1 MPRSKKENIEE
12 ITLDPIEEKAKEP
25 APEEVEPVER
35 PEEEPETV
43 EEDAGEEITEPVDF
57 EEPEDVEFDEDAEPE
72 EETGDEESDEGDEPA
87 PFLGL
92 MMSGAKNA
100 PVSEDPDPQSR
111 IEALLWHIINGT
123 TTDAVPQ
130 SRNEA
135 ILTAIANSG
144 TYSEE
149 AQSRIEALLIT
160 ILNHEEIDITPIS
173 RNEAILKAIANNTEY
188 NEEPKSRN
196 EELLIKWLEAISIVI
211 GTASGAVASFNTSLT
226 ENLLSAVAEFSASQ
240 ASGTPT
246 PSTPIPIVG
255 VDKVNVSDCGKNI
268 CGGSKLLANAQAY
281 IPNGTTDTENKTFSF
296 GSTAQTTA
304 GKTFTSGIK
313 FKENTKYTIII
324 TASKSNTNASSNM
337 RYYYTDGSY
346 TNIMLGDTIEADT
359 KYTKVFYTN
368 PNKTL
373 AYISKIGSS
382 GTTHLYYDECGIFEG
397 DLSETDFE
405 PYNGTTAIINL
416 GGTYYGGSVDAV
428 TGKITNEYDKY
439 VFDGTETWIQ
449 YASGVFYTL
458 VLTSAKYADNQ
469 VVSCEKYL
477 GKMSAAGNANYPD
490 LSCWLQ
496 NSETYKRFYIKD
508 TTLSST
514 TDAQNAMNGI
524 KVKYPL
530 ATPIVVYASN
540 TAEIP
545 TIAGANQVYADTG
558 DVAVEYKKRRND

>member
-25 APEEVEPVER
+25 APVEEPIEEPVELKTIEEGEDIAEPDAPIE
-35 PEEEPETV
+35 PEFEEPE
-43 EEDAGEEITEPVDF
+43 EGEQG
-57 EEPEDVEFDEDAEPE
+57 EDVEFDEEAGEDAPE
-72 EETGDEESDEGDEPA
+72 ESA
-87 PFLGL
+87 PPVLGL
-92 MMSGAKNA
+92 MLGTKNA
-100 PVSEDPDPQSR
+100 PISEDPDPQSR

-226 ENLLSAVAEFSASQ
+226 ENLLSVVAEFSASQ

-246 PSTPIPIVG
+246 PSAPIPIVG
-255 VDKVNVSDCGKNI
+255 VDKVNISRTGKN
-268 CGGSKLLANAQAY
+268 LLPSLSSAVSVNQITFSPLSDGAIDIDGTASGNASVDVGRNEGCFLQAGTY
-281 IPNGTTDTENKTFSF
+281 YVNITATPYTITVFGIVNGTVTTIKNGGGLFTLTKPTQIFVRVFIASGTTVNHLRLPLQLEL
-296 GSTAQTTA
+296 GSTATT
-304 GKTFTSGIK
+304 
-313 FKENTKYTIII
+313 Y
-324 TASKSNTNASSNM
+324 
-337 RYYYTDGSY
+337 
-346 TNIMLGDTIEADT
+346 
-359 KYTKVFYTN
+359 
-368 PNKTL
+368 
-373 AYISKIGSS
+373 
-382 GTTHLYYDECGIFEG
+382 
-397 DLSETDFE
+397 E
-405 PYNGTTAIINL
+405 PYNGTTVLINL

-428 TGKITNEYDKY
+428 TGKKTLTHGCKTFSGGSDENWSDYAVGNGYYINIPEMKSGNNLPSMSNS
-439 VFDGTETWIQ
+439 FPQ
-449 YASGVFYTL
+449 YSGVNDLGLRYGFNNSYAYCYQSNTITG
-458 VLTSAKYADNQ
+458 VSDLTSWKAW
-469 VVSCEKYL
+469 L
-477 GKMSAAGNANYPD
+477 ANNPLVMVY
-490 LSCWLQ
+490 
-496 NSETYKRFYIKD
+496 E
-508 TTLSST
+508 
-514 TDAQNAMNGI
+514 
-524 KVKYPL
+524 L

-545 TIAGANQVYADTG
+545 TIVGDNQVFADSG